1 MSSGAI
7 EPGIAQALLK
17 RYLNGEE
24 LPEDLLSQVQ
34 EYLQSSEEGRAQVAE
49 QFPELAEELGVKSK
63 GKNPLAGLLGKQK
76 APSSDDGDLLSEK
89 NSFASGLLQRL
100 RAGKVMILGGALALV
115 LLAMTYTQP
124 LIGSFLGEKVG
135 TEEDSG
141 LTTSSE
147 SEGNAAPHASAAV
160 AAISD
165 PEAEGETVEG
175 EKKIASRSGS
185 ASSQALAMLRP
196 DEVTEIEPVVQPE
209 DPAPEPE
216 PEVTEP
222 VPTPAPA
229 VASNPSPPRV
239 TASSGR
245 RTSSNG
251 YGYKPD
257 TGSVRV
263 WAPDGKR
270 VN

>member
-34 EYLQSSEEGRAQVAE
+34 EYLQSSEEARAQVAE
-49 QFPELAEELGVKSK
+49 QFPELAGELGVKAK
-63 GKNPLAGLLGKQK
+63 GKNPLAGLLGKKK
-76 APSSDDGDLLSEK
+76 AVNEDDGDLLSEK

-135 TEEDSG
+135 TEEDSEPSG
-141 LTTSSE
+141 STEPTGE
-147 SEGNAAPHASAAV
+147 PGVNASAAV
-160 AAISD
+160 AAISA
-165 PEAEGETVEG
+165 PEAEDATVEG
-175 EKKIASRSGS
+175 EKEIASRSGS
-185 ASSQALAMLRP
+185 ASNQALAMLRP
-196 DEVTEIEPVVQPE
+196 EKTQAEE
-209 DPAPEPE
+209 PAPEPE
-216 PEVTEP
+216 PEVNEP
-222 VPTPAPA
+222 EPTPPPA
-229 VASNPSPPRV
+229 AASNPSPPRV

-251 YGYKPD
+251 SGYKPD